1 MENSANQ
8 RVRRT
13 FDIRIQPASDSTKK
27 TVLPKRKYSRVNT
40 PEWRKDQAKIKVN
53 PLVSEVTQFLDK
65 KAVHCTLA
73 VQTDQPAGK
82 QSQRYFGLCND
93 PSPDDDDSDKDDRYD
108 DSDDEDDE
116 YRPKPENTGMRM
128 KSSKEGSPA
137 VVEPKYE
144 QTGGVLWYL
153 LDKLGSTT
161 KFTNSEIRH
170 EAQRAWRRYKGCRLN
185 SSQKLCVLLAVN
197 IRCRQATFM
206 EILNGKGQGKISD
219 RKLALK

>member
-1 MENSANQ
+1 MENSANT

-13 FDIRIQPASDSTKK
+13 FDIRIRPASDSTKK
-27 TVLPKRKYSRVNT
+27 TTPPKRKYSRVNT
-40 PEWRKDQAKIKVN
+40 HEGRKEQAKIKVN
-53 PLVSEVTQFLDK
+53 PLANEVAQFLDK
-65 KAVHCTLA
+65 KIVHCTLA
-73 VQTDQPAGK
+73 VQPDPAGK

-93 PSPDDDDSDKDDRYD
+93 PSPDDEDSDKDDRYD

-116 YRPKPENTGMRM
+116 YRPKPEITGMRM
-128 KSSKEGSPA
+128 KSSKEGNPA
-137 VVEPKYE
+137 VDGPKYE

-153 LDKLGSTT
+153 LDKLGSST

-206 EILNGKGQGKISD
+206 EILNGKGQGKISGG
-219 RKLALK
+219 KLALK